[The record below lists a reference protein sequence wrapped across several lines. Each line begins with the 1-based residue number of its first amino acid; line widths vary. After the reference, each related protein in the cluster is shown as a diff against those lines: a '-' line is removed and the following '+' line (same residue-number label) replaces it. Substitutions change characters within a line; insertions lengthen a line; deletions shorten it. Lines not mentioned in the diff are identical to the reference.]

1 MKLIKLSAMLVLA
14 LAMTFAAT
22 GCKKKPIN
30 TTPLPNNGAGRV
42 GPGSGPF
49 TDNPGGFKPE
59 TDIPSVTPG
68 QPGGGPLPEW
78 NPTMM
83 NQDRSKFAA
92 LTVHFAY
99 DSAAIRSGERVK
111 VESMAAAMQTD
122 PSIYLLIEG
131 HCDERGTEEYN
142 RSLGE
147 KRALSLREELV
158 KAGVNPDRI
167 RTLSFGEDKP
177 ASTGHDESAWSKN
190 RRGEFI
196 ACTPK
201 TT

>member
-14 LAMTFAAT
+14 LAMTVAAT
-22 GCKKKPIN
+22 GCKKKQQGITKLPGQRAGQVGEGDPALSNGGTFTPDTGLGN
-30 TTPLPNNGAGRV
+30 TT
-42 GPGSGPF
+42 
-49 TDNPGGFKPE
+49 
-59 TDIPSVTPG
+59 
-68 QPGGGPLPEW
+68 GGGPTSSSWDPA
-78 NPTMM
+78 NTT
-83 NQDRSKFAA
+83 QDRSKFAA
-92 LTVHFAY
+92 QTVHFAF
-99 DSAAIRSGERVK
+99 DSSAVRSGERVK
-111 VESMAAAMQTD
+111 IETVAAALQSE
-122 PSIYLLIEG
+122 PNLYLLIEG

-158 KAGVNPDRI
+158 KAGINPDRI

-177 ASTGHDESAWSKN
+177 AAQGHDEAAWGQN

-201 TT
+201 

>member
-1 MKLIKLSAMLVLA
+1 MLVLA

-22 GCKKKPIN
+22 GCKKNPHGV
-30 TTPLPNNGAGRV
+30 TPLPGQKPFPVGGGDPKI
-42 GPGSGPF
+42 GPGGTLP
-49 TDNPGGFKPE
+49 PE
-59 TDIPSVTPG
+59 TGIPTIG
-68 QPGGGPLPEW
+68 QPGGGEQKGLW
-78 NPTMM
+78 DPTLM

-99 DSAAIRSGERVK
+99 DSSAIRSSERVK
-111 VESMAAAMQTD
+111 VESMAAAMQTN
-122 PSIYLLIEG
+122 PSELILIEG

-142 RSLGE
+142 RSLGSH
-147 KRALSLREELV
+147 RALSLREELV

-167 RTLSFGEDKP
+167 QTATFGEDKP
-177 ASTGHDESAWSKN
+177 AVSGHDESAWSKN

-201 TT
+201 

>member
-1 MKLIKLSAMLVLA
+1 MLVLA
-14 LAMTFAAT
+14 LALTFAAT
-22 GCKKKPIN
+22 GCKKKQVGITPI
-30 TTPLPNNGAGRV
+30 
-42 GPGSGPF
+42 PGSRTGVPGNSGPI
-49 TDNPGGFKPE
+49 TDNTGGFKPGDG
-59 TDIPSVTPG
+59 DIGSRAG
-68 QPGGGPLPEW
+68 QTGGGATTTSFPAEY
-78 NPTMM
+78 TE
-83 NQDRSKFAA
+83 DRGKFAA

-99 DSAAIRSGERVK
+99 DSAAIRTGERVK
-111 VESMAAAMQTD
+111 VESMAAALQAD
-122 PSIYLLIEG
+122 PSIWLLIEG

-158 KAGVNPDRI
+158 KAGANPEHI
-167 RTLSFGEDKP
+167 KTLSFGEDKP

-201 TT
+201 